1 MYYVTFRHI
10 HTITVAVETPLVL
23 HILSVFEAF
32 GTYHEMHM
40 LHTVISGFSGSILFF
55 STLPHKGMIFNSY

>member
-1 MYYVTFRHI
+1 METGSLHISELYVAVNNVQDRQCMYYATLKRVRA
-10 HTITVAVETPLVL
+10 ITVEVEMPLLL

-40 LHTVISGFSGSILFF
+40 
-55 STLPHKGMIFNSY
+55 